1 MYSLG
6 NRWKEGSNGEFQI
19 SSLENWAD
27 NDSINQEHREPR
39 GLQFNVVSD
48 ELPSAQLSQP
58 PTQIPMKIWKVTAV
72 TSKNLGT
79 CLP

>member
-27 NDSINQEHREPR
+27 NDSVNQDHREPK
-39 GLQFNVVSD
+39 GLQFNILS
-48 ELPSAQLSQP
+48 ESCLQHSFLSPLPKYL
-58 PTQIPMKIWKVTAV
+58 
-72 TSKNLGT
+72 
-79 CLP
+79 